1 MNSAN
6 FSGAFGNSSIWDDGA
21 ASIVTTPTQS
31 NAIKAADSNWLD
43 NLAKIA
49 GVGVSA
55 YAAVETAKAAGRS
68 SRETSAATEAAKTA
82 APVIATPGGGSAVS
96 STVLYVVGG
105 VVALILAVLLI
116 RPRR

>member
-1 MNSAN
+1 MTSAN
-6 FSGAFGNSSIWDDGA
+6 FKDAFGPSSIWDDGA
-21 ASIVTTPTQS
+21 ASIIATPNQS
-31 NAIKAADSNWLD
+31 AAIQKSDSNWLD
-43 NLAKIA
+43 NLSKIA

-55 YAAVETAKAAGRS
+55 YAAVETAKAVGRS

-82 APVIATPGGGSAVS
+82 APVIATPAGGAAVS

-105 VVALILAVLLI
+105 VGAIILALLLI